1 MPVAPYESR
10 SLRRAPAIAALVVI
24 VAAAG
29 VLALALNVAREGGL
43 GVAATQT
50 RAVPPFSRIDL
61 AGSNVVRVHAGAARS
76 IIVHGD
82 ANLIDRI
89 TTRVAAGTLTI
100 DQDGSFDTKH
110 PMHVDVRV
118 PALDALTLSGSGVI
132 AVDGIDAARFTVALP
147 GSGVIRASGTAER
160 VDVTLGGSGDVQL
173 DRLSAR
179 DAHATVRGSGRIVVT
194 ASRGLDAAIPGSG
207 TIMYGGHPPRV
218 TSSVT
223 GSGAVLAAG

>member
-1 MPVAPYESR
+1 MPVAPYDSR

-89 TTRVAAGTLTI
+89 TTRVAAGTLGRLGRTE
-100 DQDGSFDTKH
+100 G
-110 PMHVDVRV
+110 PGRR
-118 PALDALTLSGSGVI
+118 
-132 AVDGIDAARFTVALP
+132 AARP
-147 GSGVIRASGTAER
+147 SQPESGHR
-160 VDVTLGGSGDVQL
+160 VS
-173 DRLSAR
+173 
-179 DAHATVRGSGRIVVT
+179 
-194 ASRGLDAAIPGSG
+194 SRGRGRDYNSPVPG
-207 TIMYGGHPPRV
+207 
-218 TSSVT
+218 
-223 GSGAVLAAG
+223 